1 MIAAHAGR
9 IKNTRERRNWF
20 THRPDSAGH
29 EGHSHASIYD
39 FKTTHHC
46 MYTSILNSSHCFR
59 GFPDSFQN
67 LFIMTD
73 WLTVIIRLRK
83 TDNMTRVFKDNR
95 GRQDAREARI
105 GLPPINAGC
114 LYNFNDVIQLHK
126 QMHTMKVVQQYVV
139 KLWTPRRSETAHGLT
154 EFAGVD
160 IDGRWKNGDG
170 LSSMHCPLRH
180 CPLLQFQRPRAH
192 TNAQTNGQR
201 ENILAP
207 GPSIRRAE
215 A

>member
-1 MIAAHAGR
+1 
-9 IKNTRERRNWF
+9 
-20 THRPDSAGH
+20 
-29 EGHSHASIYD
+29 
-39 FKTTHHC
+39 
-46 MYTSILNSSHCFR
+46 
-59 GFPDSFQN
+59 
-67 LFIMTD
+67 
-73 WLTVIIRLRK
+73 
-83 TDNMTRVFKDNR
+83 MTRVFKDNR

-126 QMHTMKVVQQYVV
+126 QMHTMKVVQQHAV
-139 KLWTPRRSETAHGLT
+139 KLYTRKRRQGGQRMHTGRLNLQEWTLT
-154 EFAGVD
+154 DDE
-160 IDGRWKNGDG
+160 KNGDG
-170 LSSMHCPLRH
+170 LSSMHCPL
-180 CPLLQFQRPRAH
+180 LQFQRRRAH